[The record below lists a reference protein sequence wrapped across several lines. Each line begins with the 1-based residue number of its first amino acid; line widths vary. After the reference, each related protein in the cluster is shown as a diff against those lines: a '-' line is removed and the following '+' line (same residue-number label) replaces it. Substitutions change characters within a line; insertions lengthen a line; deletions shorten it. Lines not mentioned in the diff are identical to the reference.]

1 MDEGRLS
8 RLTDVR
14 PPPHGAAESRGFC
27 EVSRIDNFGVMD
39 KEVARAARD
48 IATRA
53 ALDMIATRGGARRT
67 ARRPQSV

>member
-1 MDEGRLS
+1 
-8 RLTDVR
+8 
-14 PPPHGAAESRGFC
+14 
-27 EVSRIDNFGVMD
+27 MD

-67 ARRPQSV
+67 ATATICVIVFFRS

>member
-53 ALDMIATRGGARRT
+53 ALDRDTRRPAY
-67 ARRPQSV
+67 RRPQSV